1 MARLAYG
8 AATARVRPAEEAVDV
23 PWRRR
28 AALAIALSLV
38 LVVGLGAASRARAP
52 AAPLAAMRAAR
63 VRTVVW
69 STWDGGLA
77 EARVETFEGYQST
90 NIFTHA

>member
-38 LVVGLGAASRARAP
+38 LVVGLV
-52 AAPLAAMRAAR
+52 LAVPNSDM
-63 VRTVVW
+63 V
-69 STWDGGLA
+69 
-77 EARVETFEGYQST
+77 
-90 NIFTHA
+90 